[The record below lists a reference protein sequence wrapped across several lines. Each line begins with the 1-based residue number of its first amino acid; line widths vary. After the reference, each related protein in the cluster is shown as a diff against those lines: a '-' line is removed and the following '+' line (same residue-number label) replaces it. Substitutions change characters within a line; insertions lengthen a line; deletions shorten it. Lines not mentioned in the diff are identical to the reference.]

1 MNAHIRELSNHSPI
15 GRLNERP
22 EPYGISRSFQ
32 EQRFDSIF
40 SVPRSHHRPH
50 HHNRHHR
57 GYDYDQRP
65 MMNPFYYGQPPQG
78 PSFGQV
84 AGGCLKG
91 AATGAMIGSV
101 VPGIGT
107 VVGGVVGGII
117 GGIGK
122 LFG

>member
-1 MNAHIRELSNHSPI
+1 MNAHIRELGFESSI

-22 EPYGISRSFQ
+22 EPYGVRRTFQ

-40 SVPRSHHRPH
+40 SVPKNHHRPQH
-50 HHNRHHR
+50 HGRHHFE
-57 GYDYDQRP
+57 YDYDQRP
-65 MMNPFYYGQPPQG
+65 IMNYGQPIQQKPT
-78 PSFGQV
+78 FGQV

-91 AATGAMIGSV
+91 AATGAMIGSII
-101 VPGIGT
+101 PGIGT